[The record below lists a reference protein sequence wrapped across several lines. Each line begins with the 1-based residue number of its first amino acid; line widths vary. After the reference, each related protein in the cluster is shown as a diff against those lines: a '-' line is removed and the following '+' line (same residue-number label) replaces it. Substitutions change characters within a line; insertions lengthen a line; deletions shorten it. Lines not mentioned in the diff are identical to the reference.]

1 MSARPPATRTVLLF
15 GGSFDPP
22 HRAHV
27 ELPLEVARMIGAQEV
42 LFMPAQMNPQK
53 ADRPP
58 TAVEHRLAM
67 LERALQGHPL
77 ARISRLEIDHP
88 GPSYTVDTLQRLIED
103 PDYAQATLRLLIGAD
118 QAVNFTT
125 WKDWQTIEQIAEP
138 VVMPRPPHF
147 RAGLEQAYKGVFE
160 GDWARWMSRT
170 LDLSTREDR
179 STDIRGM
186 IRRGDSLETVLS
198 SEVER
203 YVHEHRLYGWGGPPD
218 RITT

>member
-1 MSARPPATRTVLLF
+1 MSAPPPANRTVLLF

-22 HRAHV
+22 HQAHV
-27 ELPLEVARMIGAQEV
+27 ALPLEVATVIGAQEV

-103 PDYAQATLRLLIGAD
+103 PDYSQATLRLLIGAD
-118 QAVNFTT
+118 QAVNFPT
-125 WKDWQTIEQIAEP
+125 WKAWQTIERIAEP
-138 VVMPRPPHF
+138 VVMPRPPYS
-147 RAGLEQAYKGVFE
+147 RARLEKAYKKVFE

-170 LDLSTREDR
+170 LDLPTRADR
-179 STDIRGM
+179 STDIRSM
-186 IRRGDSLETVLS
+186 ISRGDSLKNLLTP
-198 SEVER
+198 EVER
-203 YVHEHRLYGWGGPPD
+203 YVHEHRLYGWGDPPD
-218 RITT
+218 RITP